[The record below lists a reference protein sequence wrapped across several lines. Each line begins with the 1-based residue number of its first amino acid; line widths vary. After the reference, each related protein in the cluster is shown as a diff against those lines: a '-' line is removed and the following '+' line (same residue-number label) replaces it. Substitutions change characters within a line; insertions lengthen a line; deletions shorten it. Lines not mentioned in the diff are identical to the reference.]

1 MQERTRVFVIGDNLQ
16 EARRLGEIFTR
27 SAAFVVTGFGTF
39 SSVPQF
45 DANRSDVVVVKSGNS
60 RAALHLGTL
69 LAMSRGRLQAPT
81 LWLGPSKHRSS
92 EDRHTRTEDAE
103 LPTDATPSQIR
114 AAAAALAAGLHVGSL
129 SSGRPQTED
138 EFEFVLLDPLTEREI
153 EVLNL
158 VAEGFSNPEIAKR
171 LGVSR
176 NTVKFHVSSII
187 GKLGATSRTEAV
199 TLGLKRGLI
208 II

>member
-1 MQERTRVFVIGDNLQ
+1 MQELTGVFVIGDTLD
-16 EARRLGEIFTR
+16 ETRRLGEIFTR
-27 SAAFVVTGFGTF
+27 SAGFVVAGFGTV
-39 SSVPQF
+39 SSVAEF
-45 DANRSDVVVVKSGNS
+45 DPGHPDVVVVKTVDS
-60 RAALHLGTL
+60 RAALHLEPSL
-69 LAMSRGRLQAPT
+69 RRLRLPI
-81 LWLGPSKHRSS
+81 LWLGPSNQSR
-92 EDRHTRTEDAE
+92 EQHTHQQDSV

-114 AAAAALAAGLHVGSL
+114 AAAAALAAGLHVGPL
-129 SSGRPQTED
+129 SNSRPQTED
-138 EFEFVLLDPLTEREI
+138 EFEFALLDPLTDREI
-153 EVLNL
+153 DVLNL

>member
-1 MQERTRVFVIGDNLQ
+1 MQERTRVFVIGDTLQ
-16 EARRLGEIFTR
+16 EARRLGEIFTQ
-27 SAAFVVTGFGTF
+27 SAGFVVIGFGSV
-39 SSVPQF
+39 SSVPEF
-45 DANRSDVVVVKSGNS
+45 DTGHMDVLVVKTGDS
-60 RAALHLGTL
+60 RAALQLDTL
-69 LAMSRGRLQAPT
+69 LATSLGPLRAPI
-81 LWLGPSKHRSS
+81 LRLGPSNRIQEEHAHPK
-92 EDRHTRTEDAE
+92 DAV

-114 AAAAALAAGLHVGSL
+114 AAAAALAAGLHVGPL
-129 SSGRPQTED
+129 SNGRPQTED
-138 EFEFVLLDPLTEREI
+138 EFEFALLDPLTEREI